1 MKRMIL
7 TLAVFAAAT
16 LSLMA
21 IPAYPGRI
29 PFRQSDGSIVYV
41 RQHGDEWYHYTTDDS
56 GRCVKVGED
65 GFLHE
70 TARPTWAEYE
80 SASRLRNQAYRPSG
94 AWTPRTD
101 MTIGERHIPVFLV
114 EFQNKSFLSSTP
126 ADDFYK
132 LMNERGYSYGGACGS
147 VRDYYEDNSGGLFKP
162 IFDVYGPVL
171 VSGNAEDYGGQN
183 YAVLACGCFW
193 EVCKKLSDDGTVDF
207 SQYDSNNDG
216 KVDMMLFFFA
226 GFNQADGGGVYN
238 VDTIW
243 PHQWHIQY
251 GSSEARTTKLNGV
264 YLDRY
269 FCTSE
274 LQGYSGTRRCGIGTT
289 CHEFGHSLGL
299 PDFYD
304 TDYELNG
311 EAGALYQFSLM
322 CSGGRLNYGNNPPR
336 LNIEEC
342 RMLGWLEEE
351 PAEISA
357 SGEYSL
363 QPISTRKGYTLST
376 STDGEYFLLESR
388 PKTGWDAYLPNEGL
402 LVYHIDKSSRSISFL
417 NKSGRTITSTA
428 QRLWDEWESYNSIN
442 VLGSHPLFHLVPAA
456 NQASLNYSDESK
468 IPFPGAALV
477 RTYLPTDWD
486 GEDNRFK
493 LSKIALN
500 NGVCSFTVSGGAV
513 PGVYGKVMNSSAQ
526 PIKNAAVVIS
536 SASPKQQ
543 INSSVTD
550 IDGSFNFELDGYE
563 PGDYILDVSCSGY
576 ESESVTITLPRKPV
590 EHNIYLLAQGETLS
604 GDLQRYTGTGTIYLY
619 GSTAANQAMA
629 ICFSAEELGIF
640 QGKQLRS
647 ISFRATKSRNDVM
660 QTGEF
665 YVFLE
670 VDGERIFTQ
679 KVENPNLGSWTTVNV
694 TSHGYVIDNPGET
707 FIGYGIVDNSIQY
720 PMYIETCSSSAY
732 GYWSGNF
739 STTDAGS
746 WSALSWSSSSENYTP
761 LISAKLGDPVGPDL
775 GFHYINNPGNGVYSA
790 GDRFELTLVRSD
802 YDEEISSV
810 NWYYDGSYVSAS
822 SLSLTAGKHDIQAKL
837 WLKNGGSNT
846 LTLTIQVN

>member
-1 MKRMIL
+1 MKRLIL
-7 TLAVFAAAT
+7 TLAILSAAT
-16 LSLMA
+16 LPLMA

-56 GRCVKVGED
+56 GRCVEVGED
-65 GFLHE
+65 GFLHATE
-70 TARPTWAEYE
+70 KPSRAEF
-80 SASRLRNQAYRPSG
+80 AAAMQNRNKAYRPYG

-126 ADDFYK
+126 ADDFYN
-132 LMNERGYSYGGACGS
+132 LMNQRGYSYNGACGS

-162 IFDVYGPVL
+162 VFDVYGPVE
-171 VSGNAEDYGGQN
+171 VSGNVEDYGGKN
-183 YAVLACGCFW
+183 YAVLSCGAFW
-193 EVCKKLSDDGTVDF
+193 EVCNKLSQDGTVDF
-207 SQYDSNNDG
+207 SKYDANNDG

-238 VDTIW
+238 VNTIW

-274 LQGYSGTRRCGIGTT
+274 LQGYQGTRRCGIGTT

-351 PAEISA
+351 PTEISEP
-357 SGEYSL
+357 GNYTI
-363 QPISTRKGYTLST
+363 QPVSSRKGLILST
-376 STDGEYFLLESR
+376 SSTGEYFLLESR
-388 PKTGWDAYLPNEGL
+388 PKTGWDAYIPKEGM
-402 LVYHIDKSSRSISFL
+402 LVYHVDKSSRSLSFDL
-417 NKSGRTITSTA
+417 ESGSTVTRTA

-442 VLGSHPLFHLVPAA
+442 VIGDHPCFYLVPSGKQT
-456 NQASLNYSDESK
+456 NLNYSEETK
-468 IPFPGAALV
+468 IPFPGAASV
-477 RTYLPTDWD
+477 KTYLPVDWN
-486 GEDNRFK
+486 GSENQFR
-493 LSKIALN
+493 LN
-500 NGVCSFTVSGGAV
+500 NIAINNGICSFTVVNGSI
-513 PGVYGKVMNSSAQ
+513 PGVFGKVLNTSTQ
-526 PIKNAAVVIS
+526 PIKGATVSIS
-536 SASPKQQ
+536 TSSPKQK
-543 INSSVTD
+543 IYSSVTD
-550 IDGSFNFELDGYE
+550 IDGSFSFELGEWE

-576 ESESVTITLPRKPV
+576 VSQSVTLNIPRKII
-590 EHNIYLLAQGETLS
+590 EKNIFLLEEGETLS
-604 GDLQRYTGTGTIYLY
+604 GDLQRYTGSGSSYLY
-619 GSTAANQAMA
+619 GSTASNQAVAMY
-629 ICFSAEELGIF
+629 FSREEMELYK
-640 QGKQLRS
+640 GKQLKS
-647 ISFRATKSRNDVM
+647 ISFRATKSYNKVN
-660 QTGEF
+660 QTGDF

-670 VDGERIFTQ
+670 VGGQRIFTQ
-679 KVENPNLGSWTTVNV
+679 KVENPTLDSMFTVNV
-694 TSHGYVIDNPGET
+694 SGQYYVFDEPDET
-707 FIGYGIVDNSIQY
+707 FIGCAVMNNSIQY
-720 PMYIETCSSSAY
+720 PFVIESCSSSDY
-732 GYWSGNF
+732 GYYTSIF
-739 STTDAGS
+739 SLTDVGS
-746 WSALSWSSSSENYTP
+746 WSGLAWSSDDAYYTP
-761 LISAKLGDPVGPDL
+761 FISAKVGDPVGPDL

-790 GDRFELTLVRSD
+790 GDRFELTLVTSD

-810 NWYYDGSYVSAS
+810 NWYYDGSNVSAS
-822 SLSLTAGKHDIQAKL
+822 SLSLTAGKHEIKAKL